1 MQNHAAERRKQMIK
15 ALIISTF
22 NNEEERNIERIED
35 ALQEAQI
42 SREDIISVN
51 FAMTSYNVGNM
62 VVLYEKRENNGTY

>member
-1 MQNHAAERRKQMIK
+1 MIK

-62 VVLYEKRENNGTY
+62 VILYEKRENNGTY

>member
-1 MQNHAAERRKQMIK
+1 MIK

-62 VVLYEKRENNGTY
+62 VVLYEKRGNNG

>member
-1 MQNHAAERRKQMIK
+1 MIK
-15 ALIISTF
+15 ALIIPTF
-22 NNEEERNIERIED
+22 DHETDESIQRIED

-62 VVLYEKRENNGTY
+62 VILYEKRENK

>member
-1 MQNHAAERRKQMIK
+1 MIK

-35 ALQEAQI
+35 ALWEAQI

-51 FAMTSYNVGNM
+51 YAMTSYNVGNM
-62 VVLYEKRENNGTY
+62 VVLYEKRGNNG

>member
-1 MQNHAAERRKQMIK
+1 MIK
-15 ALIISTF
+15 ALIIPTF
-22 NNEEERNIERIED
+22 DHKTDESIQRIED
-35 ALQEAQI
+35 ALWEAQI

>member
-1 MQNHAAERRKQMIK
+1 MIK

>member
-1 MQNHAAERRKQMIK
+1 MIK
-15 ALIISTF
+15 ALIILTF
-22 NNEEERNIERIED
+22 DHETDESIQRIED

-51 FAMTSYNVGNM
+51 YAMTSYNVGNM

>member
-1 MQNHAAERRKQMIK
+1 MIK

-22 NNEEERNIERIED
+22 NNEKERNIERIED
-35 ALQEAQI
+35 ALQKARI

-62 VVLYEKRENNGTY
+62 VILYEKRENNGRIY